1 MNPLEDLE
9 WEAMEERNKMLCMKA
24 GYGWRTKDSAWV
36 LGLPDSRMQL
46 LLGRQL
52 PPMKKHRS

>member
-24 GYGWRTKDSAWV
+24 GYQHGRTSD
-36 LGLPDSRMQL
+36 G
-46 LLGRQL
+46 
-52 PPMKKHRS
+52 

>member
-24 GYGWRTKDSAWV
+24 GY
-36 LGLPDSRMQL
+36 QH
-46 LLGRQL
+46 GRNL
-52 PPMKKHRS
+52 DY

>member
-24 GYGWRTKDSAWV
+24 G
-36 LGLPDSRMQL
+36 
-46 LLGRQL
+46 
-52 PPMKKHRS
+52 